1 MMWVRYILSA
11 LAVLVAK
18 ALTLLLAPIVS
29 LPPFVVIRDE
39 SEAIGYSS
47 PYPNKQREFLIKP
60 LRWMQ
65 THDAPLDE
73 YYYTGYYKG
82 KWTERFKDNKY
93 FMRMCWLWRNPA
105 YGVAHKLGYDQ
116 QGMVLTKNRDE
127 MYLRDSGTKNISYY
141 TSINEKGQKGFMYF
155 AQFPYPFMKGKALE
169 LYLGYKL
176 TRKDPDKRCM
186 LAVRVKPFKSVVK

>member
-1 MMWVRYILSA
+1 MWIRYTLSA
-11 LAVLVAK
+11 LTV
-18 ALTLLLAPIVS
+18 LLAKVLTYLLSPILA
-29 LPPFVVIRDE
+29 LPPFVVMRDE
-39 SEAIGYSS
+39 SAAIGYSS
-47 PYPNKQREFLIKP
+47 PYPDKQREFLIKP
-60 LRWMQ
+60 LRWLQ

-82 KWTERFKDNKY
+82 KWTERFKHNKW

-116 QGMVLTKNRDE
+116 RGMILTKNRDE
-127 MYLRDSGTKNISYY
+127 MYLRNTGINNISYY

-155 AQFPYPFMKGKALE
+155 SQIHYPFLKGKCLE

-176 TRKDPDKRCM
+176 TRKDPDKKCM
-186 LAVRVKPFKSVVK
+186 LAVRVKPFKSVGK

>member
-1 MMWVRYILSA
+1 MWFRYVVSA
-11 LAVLVAK
+11 LVVLFTK
-18 ALTLLLAPIVS
+18 ALTLLLAPIFA
-29 LPPFVVIRDE
+29 LPFFVVIRDE

-47 PYPNKQREFLIKP
+47 PSPDKKREFLIKP
-60 LRWMQ
+60 LRWAQ

-73 YYYTGYYKG
+73 YYYEGYYKG
-82 KWTERFKDNKY
+82 KWTERLKSNKW

-116 QGMVLTKNRDE
+116 RGMVLTKNRDE
-127 MYLRDSGTKNISYY
+127 MSLRDSGTKNISYY
-141 TSINEKGQKGFMYF
+141 TAINEKGKKGVMYF
-155 AQFPYPFMKGKALE
+155 AQFPYPFIKGKCLE

-186 LAVRVKPFKSVVK
+186 IAVRVKPFKSVGK

>member
-1 MMWVRYILSA
+1 MGIRYIVSA
-11 LAVLVAK
+11 LAVLFTK
-18 ALTLLLAPIVS
+18 ALTLLLAPIFA
-29 LPPFVVIRDE
+29 LPIFVVMRDE
-39 SEAIGYSS
+39 SEALGYSS
-47 PYPNKQREFLIKP
+47 LYPIKQREFLIKP
-60 LRWMQ
+60 LRWAQ

-82 KWTERFKDNKY
+82 KWTERFKNNKW

-105 YGVAHKLGYDQ
+105 YGVAHKLGYNQ

-127 MYLRDSGTKNISYY
+127 MTLRNSGVKNISYY
-141 TSINEKGQKGFMYF
+141 TSVNEKGRKGFMYF
-155 AQFPYPFMKGKALE
+155 AQFPYPFIKGKALE
-169 LYLGYKL
+169 FYLGYKL